1 MSNQTQKT
9 STRMFVNGVLIL
21 TISNVIVKIIGLI
34 FKIPLHDILGDE
46 GMGYFNAA
54 YTIYTTF
61 FMVSTAGLP
70 VAISYLI
77 SRSRAAGNFKQVKK
91 IMRIAFILFFI
102 IGAVGTCALFFG
114 ADFFANSMTDIP
126 DSRLC
131 IMAIAPT
138 LFFVCLTSAFRG
150 YFQGHQVMWPTAVSQ
165 LLESLGK
172 LLIGIL
178 LAKWSIAQGHTL
190 PETAAWTI
198 FGLTVGVLLG
208 MGFIWI
214 TKLLYNTQ
222 KIDAEYT
229 VEGGDLLEV
238 ASTKSLLKELV
249 VMAVPVTLSSSVMSI
264 ANLIDLTVI
273 SRQLQAIGFSEAG
286 ASALYGNYTTLDVPM
301 FNLIPVL
308 VYPIG
313 YSLVPMVSALIVKKE
328 REETRRVM
336 TSSLK
341 SAAIIAMPCTVGM
354 AVLAEPILSL
364 IFGSESLLEKYTE
377 NGSDLLSDARFMS
390 LIDETTTSA
399 SLAAPLLSILAI
411 SSFLVCMLAITNSI
425 LQANKRPYLP
435 LVSML
440 IGATAK
446 VVASYLLIGNE
457 SVGVYGAPISTDIC
471 YIIVVI
477 CNFYFCA
484 RYADFR
490 PSIRKVFVK
499 PLISAAL
506 CGGTAVGSYA
516 LLTNIIGA
524 SRINAVLAIVAAAV
538 VYFAAILIL
547 GALERDD
554 FEFIPAGRKLLKVLD
569 KLHLVK

>member
-1 MSNQTQKT
+1 M
-9 STRMFVNGVLIL
+9 
-21 TISNVIVKIIGLI
+21 IIADL
-34 FKIPLHDILGDE
+34 
-46 GMGYFNAA
+46 
-54 YTIYTTF
+54 
-61 FMVSTAGLP
+61 VS
-70 VAISYLI
+70 
-77 SRSRAAGNFKQVKK
+77 
-91 IMRIAFILFFI
+91 IAFIILSTTTATPI
-102 IGAVGTCALFFG
+102 ARVRALSTVSTISALLFFG
-114 ADFFANSMTDIP
+114 ADFFATKMTDIS

-178 LAKWSIAQGHTL
+178 LAKWSISEGHTL

-198 FGLTVGVLLG
+198 FGLTVGVLCG

-222 KIDAEYT
+222 KINAEYAIS
-229 VEGGDLLEV
+229 GGELLEV
-238 ASTKSLLKELV
+238 ASTGSILKELV
-249 VMAVPVTLSSSVMSI
+249 IMAVPVTLSSSVMSI

-273 SRQLQAIGFSEAG
+273 SRQLQSIGFSEAG

-313 YSLVPMVSALIVKKE
+313 YSLVPMVSALIVKQ
-328 REETRRVM
+328 ETLETKRVIN
-336 TSSLK
+336 SSLK
-341 SAAIIAMPCTVGM
+341 SAAIIALPCTVGM
-354 AVLAEPILSL
+354 AVLAKPILEL
-364 IFGSESLLEKYTE
+364 IFSTDSLLARYQKNGSELLLDSK
-377 NGSDLLSDARFMS
+377 FMS

-399 SLAAPLLSILAI
+399 SLAAPLLSILAV
-411 SSFLVCMLAITNSI
+411 SSFLVCMLAITNSV

-435 LVSML
+435 LISML
-440 IGATAK
+440 VGACAK

-457 SVGVYGAPISTDIC
+457 AIGVYGAPISTDIC
-471 YIIVVI
+471 YVIVVL

-484 RYADFR
+484 KYANFR
-490 PSIRKVFVK
+490 PSISKIFLK
-499 PLISAAL
+499 PFISASL
-506 CGGTAVGSYA
+506 CGVAAIGVYA
-516 LLTNIIGA
+516 IATSMLGA
-524 SRINAVLAIVAAAV
+524 SRINTIVAIGAAAV
-538 VYFAAILIL
+538 VYFAAILL
-547 GALERDD
+547 MRALDRED
-554 FEFIPAGRKLLKVLD
+554 FDFIPAGRKLLRVLD